1 MNIARPD
8 YERKLAAAKADLCL
22 CPTHAQAVEWLI
34 SMVELIGRGEIVV
47 VEEDKVA
54 A

>member
-1 MNIARPD
+1 MNISRPD
-8 YERKLAAAKADLCL
+8 YDRKLAAAKADLCL
-22 CPTHAQAVEWLI
+22 CPSHAQAVEWLI
-34 SMVELIGRGEIVV
+34 CIVELIGRGEIIV